1 MPLQRDDREFESK
14 RQQIIDGALD
24 VFATK
29 GFENATNKDIAR
41 ASKIGSPALIYHY
54 FQDKADLFREVIE
67 QRTQLFQLLTHSDA
81 IMELPPREAL
91 AQFGEAFVGVLNN
104 RAAVSVFR
112 LMLGEATRRPAVAE
126 MINKVGPGRLFPLL
140 RRYFERQMD
149 IGVMRRMD
157 SGGSG
162 ALLSWSPAG
171 LCPHARRFSAA
182 RCKNAQPAH
191 HGRYSNRR
199 FPARRTRTADRHRLN
214 GINFCCDR

>member
-1 MPLQRDDREFESK
+1 MPPQRDDQEFESK

-67 QRTQLFQLLTHSDA
+67 QRTQLFQLLTHSEA

-91 AQFGEAFVGVLNN
+91 AQFGDAFVGVLNN
-104 RAAVSVFR
+104 RAALSVFR
-112 LMLGEATRRPAVAE
+112 LMLGEATRRPAVAN

-140 RRYFERQMD
+140 RRYFEQQMD
-149 IGVMRRMD
+149 VGVIRRMD
-157 SGGSG
+157 PG
-162 ALLSWSPAG
+162 AAVRCFIGPLLGYMLMRDVFPQPDAKTLSPRTMVDTAIDVFLEG
-171 LCPHARRFSAA
+171 VLVRPADFDASA
-182 RCKNAQPAH
+182 
-191 HGRYSNRR
+191 
-199 FPARRTRTADRHRLN
+199 
-214 GINFCCDR
+214 

>member
-1 MPLQRDDREFESK
+1 MPPQRDDQEFESK

-67 QRTQLFQLLTHSDA
+67 QRTQLFHLLRHSDA

-91 AQFGEAFVGVLNN
+91 AHFGEAFVGVLNN
-104 RAAVSVFR
+104 HAAVSVAK

-126 MINKVGPGRLFPLL
+126 MINRVGPTRVFPLL
-140 RRYFERQMD
+140 RRYFERQMAA
-149 IGVMRRMD
+149 GVMRRMD
-157 SGGSG
+157 SGAAVRCFIGP
-162 ALLSWSPAG
+162 LLGYMVMREVFPQSDAKTLSPRTMVDTAIEVFLQG
-171 LCPHARRFSAA
+171 TLV
-182 RCKNAQPAH
+182 QPTDAE
-191 HGRYSNRR
+191 
-199 FPARRTRTADRHRLN
+199 
-214 GINFCCDR
+214 

>member
-1 MPLQRDDREFESK
+1 MSPQRDDQEFESK
-14 RQQIIDGALD
+14 HQQIIDGALD

-112 LMLGEATRRPAVAE
+112 LMLGEATRRPTVAD

-140 RRYFERQMD
+140 RRYFECQMD
-149 IGVMRRMD
+149 AGVMRRMD
-157 SGGSG
+157 PG
-162 ALLSWSPAG
+162 AAVRCFIGPLLSYMLMREVFPQPDAKTLSPRTMIDTAIDVFLEG
-171 LCPHARRFSAA
+171 VLVRPADTDSSA
-182 RCKNAQPAH
+182 
-191 HGRYSNRR
+191 
-199 FPARRTRTADRHRLN
+199 
-214 GINFCCDR
+214 

>member
-1 MPLQRDDREFESK
+1 MPLQRDDQEFESK

-67 QRTQLFQLLTHSDA
+67 QRTQLFHLLTHSDA

-91 AQFGEAFVGVLNN
+91 AQFGEAFVGILNN
-104 RAAVSVFR
+104 RAAVSIFR

-140 RRYFERQMD
+140 RRYFERQMQAG
-149 IGVMRRMD
+149 IMRRMD
-157 SGGSG
+157 SGAAVRCFLGPLLGYMLMRDVFPQPDAKTLSPRTMVDTATEVFLQG
-162 ALLSWSPAG
+162 ALV
-171 LCPHARRFSAA
+171 
-182 RCKNAQPAH
+182 QPTDTD
-191 HGRYSNRR
+191 S
-199 FPARRTRTADRHRLN
+199 TT
-214 GINFCCDR
+214 